1 MNYEEARAYI
11 SQVSAGGSVLGLDSI
26 RELLKRLGNPQ
37 DRLKFIHIAGTNGK
51 GSVLAYLSTILTG
64 AGYRTGRYLSPTLFS
79 YRGRIQVDGEYIS
92 REALA
97 RLTTAVR
104 AASEDMRACGLET
117 PTVFE
122 VETAISFLYFAE
134 KQCDMVVLETGMG
147 GALDATNIVRTT
159 VLEILMPI
167 SMDHMDF
174 LGDTLAEIAGQ
185 KAGILKPGIAVISA
199 AQEPEAMA
207 VIRERAKELGCRL
220 SVVEPE
226 NIRNIH
232 YGCAEQSFS
241 YKTWKDVKISLAG
254 SYQIGNAAAA
264 LEAVEGLR
272 ALGYRLT
279 DAQVYEGMKAAEWK
293 GRFTLI
299 SEAPDVILDGAHNPG
314 AAAELRRSL
323 ELYFPGRTFRY
334 IFGMFRDK
342 DYRRVISLT
351 APLAKHIIT
360 VQTPDN
366 PRAMD
371 AVELMEGVR
380 QVNPSVEAAGSIREA
395 VRKTL
400 KQADASDVVVIFGS
414 LSFLGEADRAVQAER
429 KR

>member
-207 VIRERAKELGCRL
+207 VIRQRAKELGCRL
-220 SVVEPE
+220 SVV
-226 NIRNIH
+226 
-232 YGCAEQSFS
+232 
-241 YKTWKDVKISLAG
+241 
-254 SYQIGNAAAA
+254 
-264 LEAVEGLR
+264 
-272 ALGYRLT
+272 
-279 DAQVYEGMKAAEWK
+279 
-293 GRFTLI
+293 
-299 SEAPDVILDGAHNPG
+299 
-314 AAAELRRSL
+314 
-323 ELYFPGRTFRY
+323 
-334 IFGMFRDK
+334 
-342 DYRRVISLT
+342 
-351 APLAKHIIT
+351 
-360 VQTPDN
+360 
-366 PRAMD
+366 
-371 AVELMEGVR
+371 
-380 QVNPSVEAAGSIREA
+380 
-395 VRKTL
+395 
-400 KQADASDVVVIFGS
+400 
-414 LSFLGEADRAVQAER
+414 
-429 KR
+429 